1 MRRAFLLAV
10 AFSAVAA
17 ASVPAAEAPP
27 MALGNGGEVFRIVQ
41 GAHGSIVPGAPAA
54 TAGNAALALEVTRPG
69 HGVERQLIPGTDDAA
84 VEKYPALSVDRT
96 SNTVFVVWEAVET
109 IHSTLHLTAFD
120 DAGDWS
126 ATLELTG
133 DPFSFKTRPQLV
145 ATADDYLTLDESGEA
160 VTHNRVI
167 LHIVWW
173 DQGGD
178 GERALYTS
186 LLAKDGVLE
195 PTWDVYPL
203 IDFLPAA
210 GSVGNG
216 PVGFYSMPQVFS
228 ADDRRAA
235 IISFGDRG
243 GNRVAT
249 IEVAA
254 VPGSLVALADEARAQ
269 IIDTGRNFVGPRSAF
284 AAKARAQ
291 IIDTGRRL
299 VAPEVAAFLATA
311 TADLILAAEA
321 DVSFEALAEKARAQ
335 IIDTGAR
342 LTRGPRLMVDKST
355 THIVEGDPVAEQ
367 GGRLSQFRIL
377 SVRETP
383 HLPERAVRTLTS
395 GTGEDLV
402 LAWDVDG
409 AVRYRQ
415 SHGEGWS
422 DVRTLTLD
430 ASLSRE
436 QAYEILQKRLDRR

>member
-1 MRRAFLLAV
+1 MRRAFLLAI
-10 AFSAVAA
+10 AIFAVAA
-17 ASVPAAEAPP
+17 AAVPAAEAPP

-41 GAHGSIVPGAPAA
+41 GAHGSIVAGAPAA

-69 HGVERQLIPGTDDAA
+69 RGVERQLIPGTDDAA

-120 DAGDWS
+120 DDGDWS

-145 ATADDYLTLDESGEA
+145 ATADDYHTLDESGEA
-160 VTHNRVI
+160 VSHNRVI

-186 LLAKDGVLE
+186 LLAKDGVIE

-203 IDFLPAA
+203 VEFLPDA

-216 PVGFYSMPQVFS
+216 PLGFYSMPQVFS

-299 VAPEVAAFLATA
+299 VAPEVAAFLASA

-321 DVSFEALAEKARAQ
+321 DLSFEAIAEKARAQ

-342 LTRGPRLMVDKST
+342 LTRGPRLMVDKSST
-355 THIVEGDPVAEQ
+355 YIVEGDPVAEQ
-367 GGRLSQFRIL
+367 GGRLSQYRIL
-377 SVRETP
+377 SVRDTP
-383 HLPERAVRTLTS
+383 HLPERAIRTLTS

-415 SHGEGWS
+415 SQGSGWS
-422 DVRTLTLD
+422 DVRTLTVD